1 MLDCT
6 AIILTFNEESNIEQC
21 ILSILDFCSRIVLV
35 DSFSTDSTVEIA
47 RRMGCDVYFHKFDN
61 YSKQFNYG
69 LKNTGIDTEWV
80 LRIDADERLTPF
92 AKKEIISKLSG
103 NSVYSGVLIPFE
115 VFFLGKRLKH
125 GGIYPFKKLSLFK
138 RQYAQME
145 EKNMDEHIVLS
156 QGKICLSKVFLNIT
170 IIRI

>member
-115 VFFLGKRLKH
+115 VFFW
-125 GGIYPFKKLSLFK
+125 
-138 RQYAQME
+138 E
-145 EKNMDEHIVLS
+145 ND
-156 QGKICLSKVFLNIT
+156 
-170 IIRI
+170 